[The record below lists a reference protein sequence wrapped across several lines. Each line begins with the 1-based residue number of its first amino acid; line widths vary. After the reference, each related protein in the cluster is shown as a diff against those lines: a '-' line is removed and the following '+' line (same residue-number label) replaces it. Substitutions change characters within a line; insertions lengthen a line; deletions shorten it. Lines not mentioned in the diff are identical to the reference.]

1 MEKKG
6 LMLVSML
13 VGLFTLFYMYFDYN
27 GYLRYRHITTNEEV
41 DTKVV
46 SEYAKLAPASTFQ
59 KVVVVVYAKKI
70 NERLIPCLTSLLDQ
84 TVRVNELVVMTE
96 SKSEDYPEVANMALI
111 VPITYS
117 PEMCPSD
124 EVYALVRAITRE
136 RDINTLVIFCKKD
149 VVYAKDFVERV
160 VDTLGTGEVIVTDD
174 KKSFVAFQQ
183 SLWKGG
189 EVENVGC
196 GATHPYDWIM
206 RNRGG
211 NDITTLSDMGNRVY

>member
-27 GYLRYRHITTNEEV
+27 GYLRYRHITTSEGV
-41 DTKVV
+41 DTKVI
-46 SEYAKLAPASTFQ
+46 SEYSKLLPASTLQ

-84 TVRVNELVVMTE
+84 TVRVNELVVMSE
-96 SKSEDYPEVANMALI
+96 SKSEEVANMAVI

-117 PEMCPSD
+117 REMCPSE
-124 EVYALVRAITRE
+124 EVYALVRAIKRE
-136 RDINTLVIFCKKD
+136 REMNTLVIFCKKD

-160 VDTLGTGEVIVTDD
+160 VDTLGRGEVIVTDD

-183 SLWKGG
+183 SLWKGE

-196 GATHPYDWIM
+196 GATHPYDWIA
-206 RNRGG
+206 RNRSG
-211 NDITTLSDMGNRVY
+211 NDITTLSDMGNRAY